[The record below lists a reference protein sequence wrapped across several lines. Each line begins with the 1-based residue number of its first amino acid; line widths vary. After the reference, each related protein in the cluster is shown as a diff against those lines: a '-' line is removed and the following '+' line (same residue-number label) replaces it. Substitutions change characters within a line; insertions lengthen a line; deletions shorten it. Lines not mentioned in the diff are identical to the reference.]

1 MKPFFREYFLF
12 SRSQQKAILFLSG
25 IICLITIAYYLLPA
39 FYQPHIQ
46 LPDKEIQTWMASIEL
61 DSTPNYASNF
71 NNKPAKLSPFN
82 FNPNTLSEEGFRKM
96 GLRDKLISTILNY
109 RNKGGK
115 FYNAESLQRIYGLH
129 EEEFKQLAPFL
140 DIPSKENK
148 NEIFHIELNTADTT
162 ALIQLKGIGS
172 KLSQNIIKYRE
183 QLGGFCNVF
192 QLKEVYGI
200 NDETLNWISPSL
212 HINKSKIKQINLN
225 EATLYELNAHPYLKG
240 EIARALVDFRKAH
253 NYQIEQLEQI
263 KEIGLINEEK
273 YRKIVPYL
281 RIQ

>member
-12 SRSQQKAILFLSG
+12 SRSQQKAILFLTG
-25 IICLITIAYYLLPA
+25 IICLLTIASYLLPT

-46 LPDKEIQTWMASIEL
+46 LPDKEIQTWMANIESDTAPKYL
-61 DSTPNYASNF
+61 SSKVYQATKLTPY
-71 NNKPAKLSPFN
+71 N
-82 FNPNTLSEEGFRKM
+82 FNPNTLNEEGFRKM
-96 GLRDKLISTILNY
+96 GLREKLISTIINY

-129 EEEFKQLAPFL
+129 EDEFKQLSPFI
-140 DIPSKENK
+140 DIPSKEHK
-148 NEIFHIELNTADTT
+148 NENFHIELNTADTS

-183 QLGGFCNVF
+183 QLGGFYNMH

-200 NDETLNWISPSL
+200 SEETMTWISPSL
-212 HINKSKIKQINLN
+212 YINKSKIKQINLN

-253 NYQIEQLEQI
+253 NYQIEHLEQI